1 MRSKRFLIVLSLILV
16 VHSSYCQ
23 YPISKV
29 IGQDTVVIM
38 TIKQGE
44 EINNLYKDY
53 NKQIVLLKD
62 SIKIKRQD
70 YDSLYKTI
78 AAKTDSFYNWKYKY
92 SINKTL
98 YEARET
104 DQEKINK
111 IHALS
116 KILLM
121 LIIILQFSQLH

>member
-1 MRSKRFLIVLSLILV
+1 MLLLILV
-16 VHSSYCQ
+16 AHSSYCQ
-23 YPISKV
+23 YPITKI

-38 TIKQGE
+38 TLKQGE

-62 SIKIKRQD
+62 TLKTKKHD

-78 AAKTDSFYNWKYKY
+78 SAKTDSFYSWKYRY
-92 SINKTL
+92 GLNKAL

-104 DQEKINK
+104 DQEKTNK
-111 IHALS
+111 IHSLS
-116 KILLM
+116 KVMLM
-121 LIIILQFSQLH
+121 LIIILQFSQLR

>member
-1 MRSKRFLIVLSLILV
+1 LIALLLILV
-16 VHSSYCQ
+16 AHSSYCQ
-23 YPISKV
+23 YPITKI

-38 TIKQGE
+38 TLKQGE

-62 SIKIKRQD
+62 TLKTKKHD

-78 AAKTDSFYNWKYKY
+78 SAKTDSFYNWKYRY
-92 SINKTL
+92 STNKTL

-111 IHALS
+111 INSLS
-116 KILLM
+116 KVMLM